1 MRKLL
6 EKCPA
11 CAGELVVTQQTCRS
25 CGTMVVGE
33 FTPNI
38 FSKLTPENLH
48 FVELFV
54 KNKGNVKEMEREL
67 GISYWLI
74 RNQLNELIKA
84 LGFEVETPAE
94 EESDVKTRRKEI
106 LVSLECYPLHVR
118 TIPGFMDLAS
128 GRVSVTDL

>member
-38 FSKLTPENLH
+38 FSKLSPENLH
-48 FVELFV
+48 FLELFV
-54 KNKGNVKEMEREL
+54 KNKGNVKEMEREI
-67 GISYWLI
+67 GMSYWTI
-74 RNQLNELIKA
+74 RNRLNEIVEE
-84 LGFEVETPAE
+84 LGFENKDVELAATE
-94 EESDVKTRRKEI
+94 ETLRQRRQEI
-106 LVSLECYPLHVR
+106 LARVDRGEIDVIEAAQLLK
-118 TIPGFMDLAS
+118 TIKTAS
-128 GRVSVTDL
+128 

>member
-54 KNKGNVKEMEREL
+54 KNKGNVKEMEREIGL
-67 GISYWLI
+67 SYWTI
-74 RNQLNELIKA
+74 RNRLNEIVEA
-84 LGFEVETPAE
+84 LGFENKDVEPATTE
-94 EESDVKTRRKEI
+94 ETLRQSRQEI
-106 LVSLECYPLHVR
+106 L
-118 TIPGFMDLAS
+118 A
-128 GRVSVTDL
+128 RVDRGEIDVQEAAQLLKQLKPAA

>member
-38 FSKLTPENLH
+38 FSKLSPENLR
-48 FVELFV
+48 FLELFV
-54 KNKGNVKEMEREL
+54 KNKGNVKEMERVI
-67 GISYWLI
+67 GMSYWTI
-74 RNQLNELIKA
+74 RNRLNEIVEA
-84 LGFEVETPAE
+84 LGFENKDVEPVAAE
-94 EESDVKTRRKEI
+94 ETRRQTRQDILARVDSGEI
-106 LVSLECYPLHVR
+106 DVAEAAKLLKALK
-118 TIPGFMDLAS
+118 A
-128 GRVSVTDL
+128 

>member
-48 FVELFV
+48 FLELFV
-54 KNKGNVKEMEREL
+54 KNKGNVKEMEREIGL
-67 GISYWLI
+67 SYWTI
-74 RNQLNELIKA
+74 RNRLNEIVEA
-84 LGFEVETPAE
+84 LGFENEDVEPATDQE
-94 EESDVKTRRKEI
+94 TLRQSRQEI
-106 LVSLECYPLHVR
+106 L
-118 TIPGFMDLAS
+118 A
-128 GRVSVTDL
+128 RVDRGEINVHEAAQLLKQLKPAA